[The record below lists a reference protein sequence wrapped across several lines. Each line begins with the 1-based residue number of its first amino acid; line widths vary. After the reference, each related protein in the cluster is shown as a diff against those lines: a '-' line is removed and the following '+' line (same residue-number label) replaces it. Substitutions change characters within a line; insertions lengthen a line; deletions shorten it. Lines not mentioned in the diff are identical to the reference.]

1 MGVKVS
7 RELPLATLVMWVM
20 PAPTDWLVNCQKCSR
35 PMLVLSTLFTIT
47 GLSRGR
53 LPLSAKKTDVGWLES
68 TRSKRSV
75 KRAASMPAGRVGG
88 LTLTHMVWG
97 WPPPNPRL
105 ATPPPSLKDP
115 PDPPQHPRAPSV

>member
-53 LPLSAKKTDVGWLES
+53 VPLSAKKTDVGWLEA
-68 TRSKRSV
+68 TRAKRSV
-75 KRAASMPAGRVGG
+75 ERAASMAAGGGGGGGVGHTG
-88 LTLTHMVWG
+88 RG
-97 WPPPNPRL
+97 WAAP
-105 ATPPPSLKDP
+105 
-115 PDPPQHPRAPSV
+115 HP

>member
-88 LTLTHMVWG
+88 LTLNPIVWVL
-97 WPPPNPRL
+97 PAANTQL
-105 ATPPPSLKDP
+105 AHLAPSLKDTG
-115 PDPPQHPRAPSV
+115 DPARKHSQP

>member
-75 KRAASMPAGRVGG
+75 KRAASMPAGRGGG
-88 LTLTHMVWG
+88 LTLTPIG
-97 WPPPNPRL
+97 LGLPP
-105 ATPPPSLKDP
+105 AHPPLGTS
-115 PDPPQHPRAPSV
+115 APSPKDAGGAAREPRE